1 MDNSLYILIIL
12 CISLITLSIIRYYFR
27 TQSKQVI
34 AKNTTSQQFQQYLD
48 FRFLISFI
56 VLIIIVFYLLWNNK
70 R

>member
-1 MDNSLYILIIL
+1 MDNSLYVLIIF
-12 CISLITLSIIRYYFR
+12 CISLIALSIIRYYFR
-27 TQSKQVI
+27 TQSMHVI

-56 VLIIIVFYLLWNNK
+56 VLIIIIFYLLWNNK